1 LLDTVLQQK
10 NTAGGNQQMN
20 LFRTWKIRF
29 KTILAGS
36 LLGTCSIGGALAQEK
51 VLNLYTA
58 RHYATD
64 EAFYTGY
71 TTATGIRVNRIE
83 GGEDALF
90 ERIKAEGANSP
101 ADVFLTVDVARLWRA
116 EQAGIF
122 APVKSAT
129 LGKRIPAHYRDGD
142 NKWFGFSARARVLAY
157 NKNKIKRGELTR
169 YEDLASFKWKG
180 EICTRSSSHPYNLS
194 LISSMILHHGEEK
207 ATEWARGV
215 ATNLARPPRGGDTD
229 QLRAVDVGECGIAIS
244 NHYYYVRLM
253 RSEKPEDR
261 SVIEKVGLVWPN
273 QGDRGTH
280 VNISG
285 GGMLQHAPHRDAAVK
300 FLEYLA
306 SDAAQTLFAK
316 GNNEWP
322 TVKGT
327 KLANPEL
334 ESFGQF
340 KTDSLPLADLGKT
353 QATAQRI
360 ADKVGWK

>member
-1 LLDTVLQQK
+1 MLDPIHNTRKIFTSTALLAAFVV
-10 NTAGGNQQMN
+10 AP
-20 LFRTWKIRF
+20 W
-29 KTILAGS
+29 
-36 LLGTCSIGGALAQEK
+36 IGEALAQEK

-64 EAFYTGY
+64 ESFYTGY
-71 TTATGIRVNRIE
+71 TKATGIKINRIE

-90 ERIKAEGANSP
+90 ERIKSEGANSP

-122 APVKSAT
+122 ESLESEP
-129 LGKRIPAHYRDGD
+129 LNKRIPAHYRDAD
-142 NKWFGFSARARVLAY
+142 NKWFGFSARARVIAY
-157 NKNKIKRGELTR
+157 DQKKIKPAQVER
-169 YEDLASFKWKG
+169 YEDLANSKWKG
-180 EICTRSSSHPYNLS
+180 EICTRPSSHPYNLS
-194 LISSMILHHGEEK
+194 LISSMILHLGEEK

-215 ATNLARPPRGGDTD
+215 ANNLARQPRGGDTD
-229 QLRAVDVGECGIAIS
+229 QLQAVGAGECSIALS

-253 RSEKPEDR
+253 RSEKPADR
-261 SVIEKVGLVWPN
+261 ALVERVKLVWPN
-273 QGDRGTH
+273 QDGRGTH

-285 GGMLQHAPHRDAAVK
+285 GGILRHAPHRDAGVK

-322 TVKGT
+322 TVPGV

-334 ESFGQF
+334 ESFGKF
-340 KTDSLPLADLGKT
+340 KTDTLPLADLGKT

>member
-1 LLDTVLQQK
+1 MEHMHDPTRSRRKLFTGFALIATLVL
-10 NTAGGNQQMN
+10 APP
-20 LFRTWKIRF
+20 
-29 KTILAGS
+29 
-36 LLGTCSIGGALAQEK
+36 IGDVLAQEK

-71 TTATGIRVNRIE
+71 TKATGIKINRIE

-90 ERIKAEGANSP
+90 ERIKSEGVNSP

-122 APVKSAT
+122 KPLKSD
-129 LGKRIPAHYRDGD
+129 LINKRIPAHYRDAD
-142 NKWFGFSARARVLAY
+142 NKWFGFSARARVIAY
-157 NKNKIKRGELTR
+157 DQKKIKPAQLAR
-169 YEDLASFKWKG
+169 YEDLVDAKWNG
-180 EICTRSSSHPYNLS
+180 EICTRPSSHPYNLS
-194 LISSMILHHGEEK
+194 LIASIILHHGEEK

-229 QLRAVDVGECGIAIS
+229 QLLAVGAGECSIALS

-253 RSEKPEDR
+253 RSEKPADR
-261 SVIEKVGLVWPN
+261 ALVEKVKLVWPN
-273 QGDRGTH
+273 QDDRGTH

-285 GGMLQHAPHRDAAVK
+285 GGILQHAPHGDAAVK

-322 TVKGT
+322 TVPGV

-334 ESFGQF
+334 ESFGKF
-340 KTDSLPLADLGKT
+340 KTDTLPLANLGKA

>member
-1 LLDTVLQQK
+1 MKFMECLPRATDIGAKFIGLVMLF
-10 NTAGGNQQMN
+10 GGC
-20 LFRTWKIRF
+20 LPGE
-29 KTILAGS
+29 AV
-36 LLGTCSIGGALAQEK
+36 AQDK

-64 EAFYTGY
+64 EAFYSGY
-71 TTATGIRVNRIE
+71 TKATGIKINRIE

-122 APVKSAT
+122 APVKSPV
-129 LGKRIPAHYRDGD
+129 LNKQVPAHYRDPEG
-142 NKWFGFSARARVLAY
+142 KWFGFSARARVLAY
-157 NKNKIKRGELTR
+157 DKGRIKPAEIAR
-169 YEDLASFKWKG
+169 YEDLANSKWKG
-180 EICTRSSSHPYNLS
+180 QICTRPSSHPYNLS
-194 LISSMILHHGEEK
+194 LISSMILHLGQEK
-207 ATEWARGV
+207 ATEWARSV
-215 ATNLARPPRGGDTD
+215 AANLARPPRGGDTD
-229 QLRAVDVGECGIAIS
+229 QLRAVDVGECSIAIS
-244 NHYYYVRLM
+244 NHYYYLRMM

-261 SVIEKVGLVWPN
+261 SLVEKVKLVWPN

-285 GGMLQHAPHRDAAVK
+285 GGMLQHAPHQDPAVK

-306 SDAAQTLFAK
+306 SDAAQTLFAN

-322 TVKGT
+322 TVPGA
-327 KLANPEL
+327 KLANPQL
-334 ESFGQF
+334 ESFGKF
-340 KTDSLPLADLGKT
+340 KTDSLPLANLGKT

-360 ADKVGWK
+360 ADQAGWK

>member
-1 LLDTVLQQK
+1 MRDAIYSRRKIFAFIALLATLVLAQ
-10 NTAGGNQQMN
+10 
-20 LFRTWKIRF
+20 WKDYV
-29 KTILAGS
+29 
-36 LLGTCSIGGALAQEK
+36 LAQEK

-71 TTATGIRVNRIE
+71 TKATGIKINRIE

-90 ERIKAEGANSP
+90 ERIKSEGVNSP

-122 APVKSAT
+122 EPLKSE
-129 LGKRIPAHYRDGD
+129 LLNKRIPGHYRAAD
-142 NKWFGFSARARVLAY
+142 NNWFGFSARARVIAY
-157 NKNKIKRGELTR
+157 DQKKIKPAQLAR
-169 YEDLASFKWKG
+169 YEDLADAKWKG
-180 EICTRSSSHPYNLS
+180 EICTRPSSHPYNLS
-194 LISSMILHHGEEK
+194 LISSMILHLGEEK

-215 ATNLARPPRGGDTD
+215 ANNLARPPRGGDTD
-229 QLRAVDVGECGIAIS
+229 QLQAVGAGECSIALS

-253 RSEKPEDR
+253 RSEKPADR
-261 SVIEKVGLVWPN
+261 TVVEKVKLVWPN
-273 QGDRGTH
+273 QDDRGTH

-285 GGMLQHAPHRDAAVK
+285 GGILRHAPHREAGVK

-322 TVKGT
+322 TVSGV

-334 ESFGQF
+334 ESFGKF
-340 KTDSLPLADLGKT
+340 KTDTLPLAKLGKT

>member
-1 LLDTVLQQK
+1 MALCLT
-10 NTAGGNQQMN
+10 
-20 LFRTWKIRF
+20 
-29 KTILAGS
+29 
-36 LLGTCSIGGALAQEK
+36 GGAARALWAALGLAIFWSGHARAQEK

-58 RHYATD
+58 RHYQTD

-71 TTATGIRVNRIE
+71 TKATGIKINRIE

-129 LGKRIPAHYRDGD
+129 LIQRIPAQYRDQD
-142 NKWFGFSARARVLAY
+142 HKWFGFSARARVLAY
-157 NKNKIKRGELTR
+157 DRNKVKSGELMR
-169 YEDLASFKWKG
+169 YEDLASPRWKG

-194 LISSMILHHGEEK
+194 LIASMILHLGEEK

-215 ATNLARPPRGGDTD
+215 AANLARPPRGGDTD
-229 QLRAVDVGECGIAIS
+229 QLRAVAAGECAIALS

-253 RSEKPEDR
+253 RSQQPEDR
-261 SVIEKVGLVWPN
+261 AVVEKVGLVWPN
-273 QGDRGTH
+273 QSDRGAH

-285 GGMLQHAPHRDAAVK
+285 GGMLRHAPHRDAAVK

-306 SDAAQTLFAK
+306 SDEAQTLFAK

-322 TVKGT
+322 TVKGV
-327 KLANPEL
+327 KLGNPEL

-340 KTDSLPLADLGKT
+340 KIDALPLAHLGKT
-353 QATAQRI
+353 QAAAQLI

>member
-1 LLDTVLQQK
+1 MPLSRRSNICV
-10 NTAGGNQQMN
+10 NAIMAG
-20 LFRTWKIRF
+20 L
-29 KTILAGS
+29 
-36 LLGTCSIGGALAQEK
+36 LLGTFMIGKALAQDK

-71 TTATGIRVNRIE
+71 TKATGIKINRIE

-122 APVKSAT
+122 APVKSA
-129 LGKRIPAHYRDGD
+129 LLNKRIPVSYRDPEG
-142 NKWFGFSARARVLAY
+142 NWFGFSSRARVLAY
-157 NKNKIKRGELTR
+157 DKNRIKPDELAR
-169 YEDLASFKWKG
+169 YEDLANPRWKG
-180 EICTRSSSHPYNLS
+180 EICTRPSSHPYNLS
-194 LISSMILHHGEEK
+194 LISSMIIHLGEEK
-207 ATEWARGV
+207 ATGWARGV

-229 QLRAVDVGECGIAIS
+229 QLRAVDVGECAIAIS
-244 NHYYYVRLM
+244 NHYYYVRIM
-253 RSEKPEDR
+253 RSDKPEDR
-261 SVIEKVGLVWPN
+261 SLVEKVKLVWPN

-285 GGMLQHAPHRDAAVK
+285 GGMLQNAPNRDAAVK

-306 SDAAQTLFAK
+306 SDAAQTYFAN

-322 TVKGT
+322 TVPGV
-327 KLANPEL
+327 KLANPQL
-334 ESFGQF
+334 ESFGKF
-340 KTDSLPLADLGKT
+340 KTDSLPLANLGKT
-353 QATAQRI
+353 QAAAQRI
-360 ADKVGWK
+360 ADQVGWK

>member
-1 LLDTVLQQK
+1 
-10 NTAGGNQQMN
+10 MN
-20 LFRTWKIRF
+20 LLRASNIHTRA
-29 KTILAGS
+29 ILAGL
-36 LLGTCSIGGALAQEK
+36 LLGTFVIGYARAQDK

-71 TTATGIRVNRIE
+71 TKATGIKVNRIE

-122 APVKSAT
+122 APVKSAM
-129 LGKRIPAHYRDGD
+129 LDKRIPAHYRGTD
-142 NKWFGFSARARVLAY
+142 NNWFGFSARARVLAY
-157 NKNKIKRGELTR
+157 DKSKINGGELAR
-169 YEDLASFKWKG
+169 YEDLASAKWKG

-194 LISSMILHHGEEK
+194 LISSMVLHLGEEK

-229 QLRAVDVGECGIAIS
+229 QLRAVAAGECAIAIS

-253 RSEKPEDR
+253 RSQKPEDKT
-261 SVIEKVGLVWPN
+261 VVEKVGLVWPN

-285 GGMLQHAPHRDAAVK
+285 GGMLRHAPHRDAAAK

-322 TVKGT
+322 TVQGA

-334 ESFGQF
+334 QSFGQF
-340 KTDSLPLADLGKT
+340 KTDSLPLANLGKV

>member
-1 LLDTVLQQK
+1 MGVEHMRDAIHIRRTIFAFIALLATLVLAQ
-10 NTAGGNQQMN
+10 
-20 LFRTWKIRF
+20 WKDDV
-29 KTILAGS
+29 
-36 LLGTCSIGGALAQEK
+36 LAQEK

-71 TTATGIRVNRIE
+71 TKATGIKINRIE

-90 ERIKAEGANSP
+90 ERIKSEGVNSP

-122 APVKSAT
+122 EPVKSE
-129 LGKRIPAHYRDGD
+129 LLNKRIPAHYRAAD
-142 NKWFGFSARARVLAY
+142 NNWFGFSARARVIAY
-157 NKNKIKRGELTR
+157 DQKKIKPAQLAR
-169 YEDLASFKWKG
+169 YEDLADAKWKG
-180 EICTRSSSHPYNLS
+180 EICTRPSSHPYNLS
-194 LISSMILHHGEEK
+194 LISSMILHLGEEK

-215 ATNLARPPRGGDTD
+215 ANNLARPPRGGDTD
-229 QLRAVDVGECGIAIS
+229 QLQAVGAGECSIALS

-253 RSEKPEDR
+253 RSEKPADR
-261 SVIEKVGLVWPN
+261 TVVEKVKLVWPN
-273 QGDRGTH
+273 QDDRGTH

-285 GGMLQHAPHRDAAVK
+285 GGILRNAPHREAGVK

-322 TVKGT
+322 TVPGV

-334 ESFGQF
+334 ESFGKF
-340 KTDSLPLADLGKT
+340 KTDTLPLANLGKT

>member
-1 LLDTVLQQK
+1 
-10 NTAGGNQQMN
+10 MN
-20 LFRTWKIRF
+20 FRTSGACLR
-29 KTILAGS
+29 TIMAGI
-36 LLGTCSIGGALAQEK
+36 LGGAFLIGEALAQEK

-71 TTATGIRVNRIE
+71 TKTTGIKINRIE

-101 ADVFLTVDVARLWRA
+101 ADVFLTVDVARLGRA

-122 APVKSAT
+122 AAVNSAT
-129 LGKRIPAHYRDGD
+129 LQKRIPAHYRDAD
-142 NKWFGFSARARVLAY
+142 RKWFGFSARARVIAHDR
-157 NKNKIKRGELTR
+157 NKLKSGELTR
-169 YEDLASFKWKG
+169 YEDLASPKWKG

-194 LISSMILHHGEEK
+194 LISSMILHLGEPK

-229 QLRAVDVGECGIAIS
+229 QLRAVAAGECAIALS

-253 RSEKPEDR
+253 RSEKSADR
-261 SVIEKVGLVWPN
+261 ALVKKVGLVWPN

-285 GGMLQHAPHRDAAVK
+285 GGMLAYAPHRDAAVK

-322 TVKGT
+322 TVNGA

-334 ESFGQF
+334 ESFGEI

>member
-1 LLDTVLQQK
+1 MLSSKLRKFFTTTL
-10 NTAGGNQQMN
+10 
-20 LFRTWKIRF
+20 
-29 KTILAGS
+29 LAG
-36 LLGTCSIGGALAQEK
+36 LLLVGTDTGHAAAQEK

-64 EAFYTGY
+64 EAFYSGY
-71 TTATGIRVNRIE
+71 TKATGIKINRIE

-122 APVKSAT
+122 APAKSA
-129 LGKRIPAHYRDGD
+129 LLSKRIPAPYQGP
-142 NKWFGFSARARVLAY
+142 NGKWFGFSSRARVIAY
-157 NKNKIKRGELTR
+157 DGRKVKPAEVAR
-169 YEDLASFKWKG
+169 YEDLASPKWKG
-180 EICTRSSSHPYNLS
+180 QICTRSSSHPYNLS
-194 LISSMILHHGEEK
+194 LISSMITHLGQEK

-215 ATNLARPPRGGDTD
+215 AANLARPPRGGDTD
-229 QLRAVDVGECGIAIS
+229 QLRAVDVGECALAIS

-253 RSEKPEDR
+253 RSDKPEDR
-261 SVIEKVGLVWPN
+261 SLVEKVKLVWPN
-273 QGDRGTH
+273 QADRGTH

-285 GGMLQHAPHRDAAVK
+285 GGMLQNAPHRDAAVK

-322 TVKGT
+322 TVQGV
-327 KLANPEL
+327 KLENPEL
-334 ESFGQF
+334 ESFGKF
-340 KTDSLPLADLGKT
+340 KTDALPLAKLGPT
-353 QATAQRI
+353 QNLAQRI

>member
-1 LLDTVLQQK
+1 MSLSFLINVCTK
-10 NTAGGNQQMN
+10 A
-20 LFRTWKIRF
+20 
-29 KTILAGS
+29 IL
-36 LLGTCSIGGALAQEK
+36 IGVVVGAFFISEAVAQEK

-64 EAFYTGY
+64 EAFYNGY
-71 TTATGIRVNRIE
+71 TKATGLKVNRIE

-116 EQAGIF
+116 EQAGVF

-129 LGKRIPAHYRDGD
+129 LAKRIPAHFRDAD

-157 NKNKIKRGELTR
+157 DKNKIKRGELAR
-169 YEDLASFKWKG
+169 YEDLASPKFKG

-194 LISSMILHHGEEK
+194 LISSMILHLGEEK

-215 ATNLARPPRGGDTD
+215 AANLARSPRGGDTD
-229 QLRAVDVGECGIAIS
+229 QLRAVSAGECAIAIS

-253 RSEKPEDR
+253 RSAKPEDR
-261 SVIEKVGLVWPN
+261 TVVEKVALVWPN

-285 GGMLQHAPHRDAAVK
+285 GGMLEHAPHRDAAVK

-322 TVKGT
+322 TVKGL

-334 ESFGQF
+334 ESFGDF
-340 KTDSLPLADLGKT
+340 KMDSLPLASLGKT
-353 QATAQRI
+353 QAAAQRI